1 MPCPDTSP
9 GQAQCLHEFELTWA
23 RVLIDL
29 QARAIVDLNRRL
41 RGQSVELRIPPADV
55 VDVGEQLVD
64 LDHRRRPAG

>member
-9 GQAQCLHEFELTWA
+9 GQSQCRHEFELTWA

-41 RGQSVELRIPPADV
+41 RGEPSELRIPPAPV
-55 VDVGEQLVD
+55 VDVAEQLID
-64 LDHRRRPAG
+64 LDHRGGPAG